1 MLLTPTLPLDDPAD
15 VTHDAE
21 LGDLGAT
28 RALAARVAAR
38 ARIGD
43 VVGLAGAL
51 GAGKTTFAR
60 FFIFARAGR
69 ELEVPSPTFSLVQP
83 YALAEAT
90 VWHFD
95 LYRIGAPDEA
105 LELGI
110 EDAFVEGISLIEW
123 PERLGHFLPDD
134 RLDIAFH
141 GTPASERRRVRLCGR
156 GSWAAR
162 VRDVAA

>member
-1 MLLTPTLPLDDPAD
+1 MPPEEPATVSHD
-15 VTHDAE
+15 VE
-21 LGDLGAT
+21 LRD
-28 RALAARVAAR
+28 LAATEELAACCAAR

-43 VVGLAGAL
+43 VLGLAGAL

-83 YALAEAT
+83 YALAGAT

-95 LYRIGAPDEA
+95 LYRIERPDEA

-110 EDAFVEGISLIEW
+110 EDAFADGISLIEW
-123 PERLGHFLPDD
+123 PERLGRLLPDD

-141 GTPASERRRVRLCGR
+141 GVHAGERRSVRVHGR

-162 VRDVAA
+162 IDDLAP

>member
-1 MLLTPTLPLDDPAD
+1 MPLEDPAPVWND
-15 VTHDAE
+15 IE
-21 LGDLGAT
+21 LRDLAAT
-28 RALAARVAAR
+28 RALAADFAAK

-69 ELEVPSPTFSLVQP
+69 EMEVPSPTFSLVQP
-83 YALAEAT
+83 YSLSDAT

-95 LYRIGAPDEA
+95 LYRINSPGEA

-110 EDAFVEGISLIEW
+110 EDAFAEGISLIEW
-123 PERLGHFLPDD
+123 PERLGDLLPED
-134 RLDIAFH
+134 RLDISFH
-141 GTPASERRRVRLCGR
+141 GSLDGERRRVRVGGR
-156 GSWAAR
+156 GSWVSRMGDTAA
-162 VRDVAA
+162 

>member
-1 MLLTPTLPLDDPAD
+1 MPLEDPASVCND
-15 VTHDAE
+15 VE
-21 LGDLGAT
+21 LRDLAAT
-28 RALAARVAAR
+28 RALAAHFAAR
-38 ARIGD
+38 SRIGD

-60 FFIFARAGR
+60 FFLFARAGR
-69 ELEVPSPTFSLVQP
+69 ETEVPSPTFSLVQP
-83 YALAEAT
+83 YALGETT

-95 LYRIGAPDEA
+95 LYRIEHPDEA

-110 EDAFVEGISLIEW
+110 EDAFAEGISLIEW
-123 PERLGHFLPDD
+123 PERLGDRLPED

-141 GTPASERRRVRLCGR
+141 GALVGERRSVRVCGR

-162 VRDVAA
+162 VDSGAA